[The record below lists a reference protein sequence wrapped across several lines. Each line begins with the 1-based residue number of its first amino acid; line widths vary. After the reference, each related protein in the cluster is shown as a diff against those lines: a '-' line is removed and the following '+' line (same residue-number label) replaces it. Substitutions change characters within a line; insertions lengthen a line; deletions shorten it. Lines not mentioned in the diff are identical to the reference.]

1 MRLFQTAA
9 LIFGIGAAASFFSG
23 YFLTDGDFIR
33 EIILSVSIWFFAI
46 FFLFVPHITKK
57 ILIQNILFFITSVVG
72 MTFFIVKDAHMGAST
87 VWAVYI
93 VFLLYSIVLDS
104 KRDTLFFL
112 IFTVFTQIV
121 LWITFP
127 NVTIVLDNAQYA
139 KRLFIIILSYA
150 AVRYVT
156 SEYDSKFQGYQRFS
170 RGQEILEK
178 ISTNFIAVNQD
189 NVRAKI
195 DEMFMMAAEIL
206 QYDQAYLFRFDDK
219 GERATILNAYVRDS
233 EDNSLLLQLGRSF
246 KISEFPQVEP
256 LAGKHSPIFC
266 DDIANLG
273 THTQDESANFFLSRG
288 INSFYALPIF
298 VEEKLSGFFVVE
310 YKEKNELTVV
320 ESRLHYLKIIANVLG
335 DARKKII
342 YEKRLYDFAYIDK
355 STNLPNRNML
365 INNLEELLLNRDDA
379 DKLVVFNVELDN
391 LRMINDTFGHATGE
405 QVVIKSASILQTLM
419 KDGCVLSRIAE
430 DKFII
435 VMPIAETIAQVMD
448 CANEITDAFV
458 NPILPADSIGSLFVT
473 TIVGVATFPE
483 DGRDAIP
490 F

>member
-87 VWAVYI
+87 VCAVYI

-170 RGQEILEK
+170 R
-178 ISTNFIAVNQD
+178 
-189 NVRAKI
+189 
-195 DEMFMMAAEIL
+195 
-206 QYDQAYLFRFDDK
+206 
-219 GERATILNAYVRDS
+219 
-233 EDNSLLLQLGRSF
+233 
-246 KISEFPQVEP
+246 
-256 LAGKHSPIFC
+256 
-266 DDIANLG
+266 
-273 THTQDESANFFLSRG
+273 
-288 INSFYALPIF
+288 
-298 VEEKLSGFFVVE
+298 
-310 YKEKNELTVV
+310 
-320 ESRLHYLKIIANVLG
+320 
-335 DARKKII
+335 
-342 YEKRLYDFAYIDK
+342 
-355 STNLPNRNML
+355 
-365 INNLEELLLNRDDA
+365 
-379 DKLVVFNVELDN
+379 
-391 LRMINDTFGHATGE
+391 
-405 QVVIKSASILQTLM
+405 
-419 KDGCVLSRIAE
+419 
-430 DKFII
+430 
-435 VMPIAETIAQVMD
+435 
-448 CANEITDAFV
+448 
-458 NPILPADSIGSLFVT
+458 
-473 TIVGVATFPE
+473 
-483 DGRDAIP
+483 
-490 F
+490 